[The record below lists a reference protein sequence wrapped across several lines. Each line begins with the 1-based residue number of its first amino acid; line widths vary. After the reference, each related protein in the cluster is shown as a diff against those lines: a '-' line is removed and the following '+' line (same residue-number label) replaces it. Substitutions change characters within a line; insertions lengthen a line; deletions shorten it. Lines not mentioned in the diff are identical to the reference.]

1 MLKVYIDPASYV
13 DLANIL
19 FSENNKYNV
28 NNSYGP
34 FIFLKKYCEDKGIN
48 LNTIDLWNPAEA
60 SEQDIYVAFE
70 HKFIL
75 RKLYWKFRNKNY
87 PIVDIKKFKKRILFQ
102 FEPPVVVPEIHFLIK
117 KTAKIYDNVFFT
129 WETRVSGVKHFH
141 TPLPIPKKRIMPNYW
156 ENSSRRFLTLM
167 NSNRRFMFRYRELL
181 TERIRAIIFFS
192 KTGEIDLYGRDWQK
206 PLPFPYW
213 FHKATIKKVYRG
225 ELENKYK
232 KLSQYKFAFAIE
244 NCELPSYVTEK
255 IHDCLYVGTVPIYLG
270 APDIEKFIPKDCF
283 IDMRK
288 FKDYN
293 DLRNFL
299 RTMPESEVRKYKEN
313 GRRFLESEGIKL
325 FTGEHFA
332 EIFVNTIVER
342 DKSLPHFANA

>member
-1 MLKVYIDPASYV
+1 MLNVYLDPASYV
-13 DLANIL
+13 DL
-19 FSENNKYNV
+19 NNFFFREDKKDKYKV
-28 NNSYGP
+28 NNTYEP
-34 FIFLKKYCEDKGIN
+34 FIFLKKQCREKGIN
-48 LNTIDLWNPAEA
+48 LNTIDFWDPKKADG
-60 SEQDIYVAFE
+60 SDIYVAFE

-102 FEPPVVVPEIHFLIK
+102 FEPPVVVPEIRFLIK
-117 KTAKIYDNVFFT
+117 KTAKIYDEVFFT
-129 WETRVSGVKHFH
+129 WETGIKKIKHFH
-141 TPLPIPKKRIMPNYW
+141 TPLPIPEKGIMPEYW
-156 ENSSRRFLTLM
+156 SNNGRKFLTLI
-167 NSNRRFMFRYRELL
+167 NSNRRQISYYKELL

-192 KTGEIDLYGRDWQK
+192 QTGEIDLYGRDWDK
-206 PLPFPYW
+206 PLPFPYR
-213 FHKATIKKVYRG
+213 FRSKAVKKVYKG
-225 ELENKYK
+225 ALENKYE
-232 KLSQYKFAFAIE
+232 KLCQYKFAFAIE

-255 IHDCLYVGTVPIYLG
+255 IHDCLYVGTIPIYLG

-299 RTMPESEVRKYKEN
+299 KSLTESEIRKYREN
-313 GRRFLESEGIKL
+313 GRRFLESEGIKP

-332 EIFVNTIVER
+332 EIFVNTIVI
-342 DKSLPHFANA
+342 